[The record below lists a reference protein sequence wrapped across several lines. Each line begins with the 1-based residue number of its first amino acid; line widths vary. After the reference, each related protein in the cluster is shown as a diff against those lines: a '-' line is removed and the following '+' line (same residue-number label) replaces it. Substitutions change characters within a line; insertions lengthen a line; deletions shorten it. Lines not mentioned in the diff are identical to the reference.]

1 MTKNNKST
9 FNDYIKEENNKSD
22 KDLINQKNKI
32 IEKYGKEHYDKIN
45 EISSK
50 ILNEIFKEK

>member
-1 MTKNNKST
+1 MDEKQTGWT
-9 FNDYIKEENNKSD
+9 KEENNKSD

-50 ILNEIFKEK
+50 ISNEKSKEK